1 MLELENKLKK
11 MGKRVGGVVD
21 EVYEYVDEA
30 VDGVQHSLKKQ
41 ERKWEKWEGK
51 VREVEEVVGG
61 MNAKLN
67 KSPERGH
74 RASLSLDRAYAYS
87 LLAYVLP
94 QWLLDSDAP
103 HQRGIYGPSLCWPT
117 STIASRRHH
126 HHYQHASFP
135 SSPTTP
141 LETIVEENDSITAN
155 GKCQEIS
162 VPAPCAPDVDYFEH
176 YYSGGVSFNGAF
188 EGG

>member
-1 MLELENKLKK
+1 MEYAAGN
-11 MGKRVGGVVD
+11 VIGVH
-21 EVYEYVDEA
+21 
-30 VDGVQHSLKKQ
+30 HSLKKQ
-41 ERKWEKWEGK
+41 ERKRKKWEGE

-61 MNAKLN
+61 MDAKLN

-74 RASLSLDRAYAYS
+74 RAPLSLDRAYAYS
-87 LLAYVLP
+87 LLAYVIP
-94 QWLLDSDAP
+94 QWLLESDAP
-103 HQRGIYGPSLCWPT
+103 HHRGIYGPSLCWPT
-117 STIASRRHH
+117 STIASRRPH

-141 LETIVEENDSITAN
+141 LETIVEENDSTTAN

-176 YYSGGVSFNGAF
+176 YYSGGVSSNGAF
-188 EGG
+188 EGGY